1 MVRMK
6 SLNSD
11 YTGCSV
17 FIYDELGNSLCSTLV
32 TYYNR
37 RILRIEVE
45 NPPSGLNAG
54 DACRLLIMTAPKP
67 CEYRGRIIRIG
78 RRKPIAM
85 YSGKEL
91 ENRAELRY
99 RITLPAVIEDYVCD
113 GSAYPLHEPLSVELI
128 NISKGGARLRAPF
141 NSMADGDRFLM
152 RMDISGRNKLLIA
165 EVRNHFDFGMEASEY
180 GCKFLVSSDCR
191 A

>member
-1 MVRMK
+1 MK

-11 YTGCSV
+11 YTGCSI
-17 FIYDELGNSLCSTLV
+17 FIYDELGNHLGRTLV

-45 NPPSGLNAG
+45 EPPSGLDAG
-54 DACRLLIMTAPKP
+54 DGCRLLIMTAPKP

-91 ENRAELRY
+91 ENRTEVRY
-99 RITLPAVIEDYVCD
+99 RIKLPAIIEDYICD
-113 GSAYPLHEPLSVELI
+113 GRAYPMHEPLKVELT
-128 NISKGGARLRAPF
+128 NISKGGARIRAPF
-141 NSMADGDRFLM
+141 NALSEGDRFLM
-152 RMDISGRNKLLIA
+152 HMDICGRNKVLIA
-165 EVRNHFDFGMEASEY
+165 EVRNHVDFGHMSSEY
-180 GCKFLVSSDCR
+180 GCKFLVSSDCGG
-191 A
+191 

>member
-1 MVRMK
+1 MK

-11 YTGCSV
+11 YTGCTI
-17 FIYDELGNSLCSTLV
+17 FIYDESGNSLCRTMV

-45 NPPSGLNAG
+45 EPPSGLDAG
-54 DACRLLIMTAPKP
+54 DACRLLIMTAPNP
-67 CEYRGRIIRIG
+67 CEYHGRIIRIG

-85 YSGKEL
+85 YSGKEM
-91 ENRAELRY
+91 ENRAETRY
-99 RITLPAVIEDYVCD
+99 KIKLPAVIESYICD
-113 GSAYPLHEPLSVELI
+113 GSAYPLHAPLKVELV
-128 NISKGGARLRAPF
+128 NISKGGARMSAPF
-141 NSMADGDRFLM
+141 NALSDGDRFLM

-165 EVRNHFDFGMEASEY
+165 EVRNHHDHGVESSEY

>member
-1 MVRMK
+1 MK

-11 YTGCSV
+11 YTGCSI
-17 FIYDELGNSLCSTLV
+17 FIYDESGNQLNRTLV
-32 TYYNR
+32 TYYNK

-45 NPPSGLNAG
+45 EPPLALDAG
-54 DACRLLIMTAPKP
+54 DACKLLIMTAPKP
-67 CEYRGRIIRIG
+67 CEYQGRIIRIG

-91 ENRAELRY
+91 ENRAETRY
-99 RITLPAVIEDYVCD
+99 KVKLPATIENYICD
-113 GSAYPLHEPLSVELI
+113 GSAYPMHVPLDVELT
-128 NISKGGARLRAPF
+128 NISKGGTRIRTPYNAL
-141 NSMADGDRFLM
+141 SKGDRFLM

-165 EVRNHFDFGMEASEY
+165 EVRNLFDVGSEASEY

-191 A
+191 G